1 MINRSKLVSIIFSG
15 IILFNL
21 SGCKKQEK
29 IVTQNVQN
37 NISKNDTEININSA
51 NVEELTDEGTQEE
64 IISSNTQDVMNEVN
78 QNMSKDEIIVNYFNM
93 VVSDI
98 NNFVNSENIE
108 NAKGKCKEYF
118 LTFVDFIFYDGKIKN
133 ITFSELK
140 ETTQKQ
146 VISIVQKVDSLIM
159 KKFPDYKEDIAS
171 ISGDLYNKAS
181 ELLNSSKE
189 NLEDYVI
196 SKIGEE
202 KYEIALD
209 RIEEIKENDKET
221 WNNIKNFGNE
231 VYDNGKEN
239 LKSWYENFKS
249 N

>member
-37 NISKNDTEININSA
+37 NISKNDTEININST

-118 LTFVDFIFYDGKIKN
+118 ITFVDFIFYNGKIKN

-146 VISIVQKVDSLIM
+146 VISIVQKIDLLIM

-171 ISGDLYNKAS
+171 ISVDLYNKVS
-181 ELLNSSKE
+181 ELLNSGKV

-202 KYEIALD
+202 KYEVVLNS
-209 RIEEIKENDKET
+209 IEKIKENDKGT
-221 WNNIKNFGNE
+221 WNNIKDFGNE
-231 VYDNGKEN
+231 VYNNGKETLN
-239 LKSWYENFKS
+239 NWYENFKS